1 MTDMSWLHNEAL
13 KNVNPQKMEVITQLV
28 KDTDGKPIAQ
38 SIPHLMKANQ
48 ELSKKGLSFTPEE
61 TGLIMDILTRDMT
74 AAEKE
79 HVKKM
84 HSLINSK
91 LKK

>member
-1 MTDMSWLHNEAL
+1 MNDMSWLHNEAL
-13 KNVNPQKMEVITQLV
+13 KNVNPQKMEVINQLV

-61 TGLIMDILTRDMT
+61 TALIMDILTRDMT

-79 HVKKM
+79 QVKKM
-84 HSLINSK
+84 QSLITSK